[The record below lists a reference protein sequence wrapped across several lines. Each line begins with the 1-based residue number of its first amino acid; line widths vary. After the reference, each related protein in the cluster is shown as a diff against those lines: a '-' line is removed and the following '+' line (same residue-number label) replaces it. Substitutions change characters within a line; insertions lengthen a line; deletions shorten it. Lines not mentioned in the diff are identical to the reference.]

1 MNSSVE
7 VDPPAGHGALFTNPH
22 AAQKLGKTSQ
32 LVLMPFLLNMP
43 QVNPLKIG
51 VFCCLCL

>member
-7 VDPPAGHGALFTNPH
+7 VDPPAGHDALFTDPH
-22 AAQKLGKTSQ
+22 PAQKLGKTSR
-32 LVLMPFLLNMP
+32 LVLVLFLLNMTQP
-43 QVNPLKIG
+43 NPLKIG

>member
-22 AAQKLGKTSQ
+22 PAQKLGKTSQ